1 MAYGVT
7 ADGFSPKSLI
17 DIIPDM
23 SAEALVQFGADVDL
37 TSTSPLKK
45 FIQVIAAEELLMWDA
60 LEEAYNAGYLDFA
73 TGSSLDNLTALIGFV
88 RIAAIKSTGEVTF
101 TGTNG
106 TVVPAD
112 TSVQTVGSDPDI
124 FTTDVAGTVAAGTI
138 TVAVTASTAGVDGN
152 VAGATITVLTSPISG
167 ISAVTNTNPTTG
179 GTDTETDIAY
189 RNRIK
194 ISLSAG
200 GSATLDAI
208 RAGVLLVTG
217 VVSASIVENDTTG
230 VVGGLPAKSFEVTVL
245 GGADNDIAQGIFDEK
260 PAGIESFGGDSG
272 TAQDSAGNNY
282 TIDFQRATEI
292 LIYVS
297 ATVTSDSTYPT
308 DGDTQVETAIIT
320 YIGGT
325 DADAVVHLG
334 LGIGDDVIF
343 NEVISAILSI
353 QGVTDASV
361 TIDTTTPPVGTGNET
376 IAAGEKATSTTTSV
390 VIS

>member
-7 ADGFSPKSLI
+7 AEGFVPKPLTA
-17 DIIPDM
+17 IIADLE
-23 SAEALVQFGADVDL
+23 AEAIVQYGPDIDL
-37 TSTSPLKK
+37 TNTSPTKK
-45 FIQVIAAEELLMWDA
+45 FIEVIASEQSILWDA
-60 LEEAYNAGYLDFA
+60 LEETFGSAFLDFA
-73 TGSSLDNLTALIGFV
+73 SGASLGYATSIIAFV
-88 RIAAIKSTGEVTF
+88 RTAAIKATGQVTF

-106 TVVPAD
+106 TIVPAG
-112 TSVQTVGSDPDI
+112 TSIQTSGSDPVI
-124 FTTDVAGTVAAGTI
+124 FTTDVAGTVAGGVIA
-138 TVAVTASTAGVDGN
+138 VAATASVAGVDGN
-152 VAGATITVLTSPISG
+152 VSSATITVLTSPISG
-167 ISAVTNTNPTTG
+167 ISSVTNASAFTG
-179 GTDTETDIAY
+179 GTDTETDAAY

-194 ISLSAG
+194 VSLSAS

-208 RAGVLLVTG
+208 RAGVLQVSGVT
-217 VVSASIVENDTTG
+217 SASIVENDTTAP
-230 VVGGLPAKSFEVTVL
+230 VGGIPAKAFEVTVL
-245 GGADNDIAQGIFDEK
+245 GGTDNAVAQGIFDEK
-260 PAGIESFGGDSG
+260 PAGIESFGAESG

-308 DGDTQVETAIIT
+308 DGDEQVETAVIT

-325 DADAVVHLG
+325 DADTNIHLG

-353 QGVTDASV
+353 QGVTDVSLN
-361 TIDTTTPPVGTGNET
+361 IDTVTPPTGTGNET
-376 IAAGEKATSTTTSV
+376 IAAGEKATSTTVSV

>member
-7 ADGFSPKSLI
+7 ATGFVPKPLTA
-17 DIIPDM
+17 IISDM
-23 SAEALVQFGADVDL
+23 ESEAVVQFGADVDL
-37 TSTSPLKK
+37 TSTSPLEK
-45 FIQVIAAEELLMWDA
+45 FIQVIAAEESIVWDV

-73 TGSSLDNLTALIGFV
+73 SGSSLDNLTALIGFV

-106 TVVPAD
+106 TVVPAG
-112 TSVQTVGSDPDI
+112 TSIQTSGSDPEI
-124 FTTDVAGTVAAGTI
+124 FTTDVAGTVAAGTL
-138 TVAVTASTAGVDGN
+138 TVATTASVAGVDGN
-152 VAGATITVLTSPISG
+152 VSGATITVLTSPISG

-179 GTDTETDIAY
+179 GADTETDVSY

-208 RAGVLLVTG
+208 RAGVLQVVG
-217 VVSASIVENDTTG
+217 VVSASIIENDTTG

-245 GGADNDIAQGIFDEK
+245 GGADNGIAQGIFDEK
-260 PAGIESFGGDSG
+260 PAGIESFGAESG

-282 TIDFQRATEI
+282 TIDFQRAAEI

-297 ATVTSDSTYPT
+297 ATITSDSTYPA
-308 DGDTQVETAIIT
+308 DGDEQVETAIIT

-361 TIDTTTPPVGTGNET
+361 TIDTVTPPTGTGNET
-376 IAAGEKATSTTTSV
+376 IATGEKATSTTTSV